1 MAVSNTT
8 PRIKYTANN
17 STTDFP
23 FSFEIMN
30 TSDLKVYNDTTLQTQ
45 GTKATAI
52 ATVSAGA
59 VTSIAVGTA
68 GTNYTVAPTV
78 VLSGGGG
85 SGATATAT
93 ISGGA
98 VTSITVTASGTGYTT
113 SPTVSFTG
121 GGTAYEINDTV
132 DGTASTGTV
141 AFRTAP
147 ASGSILIISDR
158 TPTRTTDFSNGGTI
172 SASTFN
178 EEFDNINIVSRDN
191 KRVREQSIRIDA
203 TDSDSFYSNGDISVS
218 LTIPNK
224 TTRANKYLAF
234 DADGDVTA
242 STTASSLNDLT
253 DVDTTGVATDKILKY
268 NGSNWAVADD
278 DNFSNAD
285 FDTRLATKTTDDL
298 AEGSTNLY
306 YTAERVEDEIAD
318 TIYAGDGIDGT
329 YNDTLGRLTLN
340 ISASGVDST
349 MLNTSGVNPINTSVI
364 PEQTNLYYTDARAQ
378 TAAQAVSINNVVED
392 TTPQLGGDLDVNGA
406 SIVSTGGGATD
417 DIDLVSS
424 REILLQATTDIWASG
439 DKVYLDAPQILLGK
453 NDTNTRSIVNRNSG
467 AILQILQANGS
478 GANIVLKTDD
488 LELNP
493 DNTSGEV
500 IIDGIKWPQAD
511 GTANQILKTDGA
523 GQLSFA
529 DVTTDLVFDTTPQL
543 GGTLDANGNNIDMGT
558 NTITDTKVGQ
568 WDTAYG
574 WGDHSTQNYAVT
586 TANNTFTGT
595 QTFSTVD
602 INGGTIDG
610 VAIGQNSAVTD
621 LHVGNVEIYSG
632 SSDSIIKE
640 TNGELILHTNGG
652 LRILGDVELSTSGSP
667 SIQNLKTYGDLKSQ
681 NLELQTYTSG
691 AGITWGD
698 PTYGA
703 PKIVYGGDGSSQNN
717 GIIHTYT
724 VPEIGQANQ
733 NETTYFVVTDDQTLT
748 YGNFNNGIGIK
759 NTTSTTSA
767 DHTFVPTT
775 ITGNFTTKK
784 VTNASGVEEQKRHP
798 FIEIGT
804 SAQDGTNSQKEFG
817 GDVFLTTYPN
827 FKDET
832 GSWTYEN
839 IEFNND
845 NGIYNRLNKWGRIW
859 IGGDY
864 GAPIEPGSNKK
875 YISAGAPDSRAGG
888 DLYLTTTTTIGRE
901 NIDQNHSY
909 EQTTKDINQIILPG
923 NPQDN
928 IKIQP
933 FNGGDLEM
941 TANASIS
948 SGSNF
953 VYLGNYDIDD
963 YSTTNLV
970 WSGGFGGHEQ
980 IGNDPMPLG
989 AGIKVAGAGV
999 SGADLITTL
1008 DSKCWEF
1015 RLNANQTFSV
1025 GETITQA
1032 NTGATAEIL
1041 EQPGLSSIMVGNLT
1055 GTWDQGVLANT
1066 ITGSVTGAT
1075 SVYPN
1080 QILLSK
1086 LWGKLADAASTT
1098 VSSASVYAICDAGVE
1113 LNGIKYP
1120 TSDGTNGQVLTTN
1133 GSGVLSWTT
1142 PTEDDLSNN
1151 TTDDLAEGSTN
1162 LYYTTARANTDFDT
1176 RLATKTTDDVSEGTT
1191 NLYYTS
1197 TRFDTAFSGKTTTD
1211 LTEGTNLYYTDA
1223 RADARVNL
1231 QTGAN
1236 LDLSSKSTSDLTEGT
1251 NLYYTDA
1258 RADARVNLQTGANLD
1273 LSSKSTSDLTEG
1285 TNLYYTDARADARV
1299 NLQTGANL
1307 DLSSKSTSDLT
1318 EGTNLYYTD
1327 SRFDTRLATKTTDDL
1342 TEGSTNL
1349 YYTDARAQAVSI
1361 NNVVEDTTP
1370 QLGGDLDVNG
1380 NKIITT
1386 SDADMVIKPD
1396 QTSATG
1402 NFGPQ
1407 GEWGWGGGVAHFNTA
1422 ISVKQGTDT
1431 ADHSL
1436 LYNAGIQVTATHDSF
1451 PALVLKSQNASGVSD
1466 NGKFGNVWFA
1476 RSGADGSD
1484 AYCASGDIVGGFYFS
1499 PYDEQAGNYFKTPGK
1514 FLAKASQ
1521 QHANGALGTH
1531 LEWYAT
1537 PDGSTTQLRVLD
1549 MRGEQVIVNP
1559 DSADVDFVVNGDTTS
1574 DVLKVDAGTEIVST
1588 GGVFQLYS
1596 ASADPSSNLA
1606 NGQMYYNTSTHKFRG
1621 YANGAWTDLH

>member
-493 DNTSGEV
+493 DSTSGEV
-500 IIDGIKWPQAD
+500 IIDGLKWPQAD
-511 GTANQILKTDGA
+511 GSANQYLKTDGA
-523 GQLSFA
+523 AQLSWN
-529 DVTTDLVFDTTPQL
+529 
-543 GGTLDANGNNIDMGT
+543 TLS
-558 NTITDTKVGQ
+558 V
-568 WDTAYG
+568 
-574 WGDHSTQNYAVT
+574 
-586 TANNTFTGT
+586 
-595 QTFSTVD
+595 VD
-602 INGGTIDG
+602 
-610 VAIGQNSAVTD
+610 
-621 LHVGNVEIYSG
+621 
-632 SSDSIIKE
+632 
-640 TNGELILHTNGG
+640 
-652 LRILGDVELSTSGSP
+652 
-667 SIQNLKTYGDLKSQ
+667 
-681 NLELQTYTSG
+681 
-691 AGITWGD
+691 
-698 PTYGA
+698 
-703 PKIVYGGDGSSQNN
+703 
-717 GIIHTYT
+717 
-724 VPEIGQANQ
+724 
-733 NETTYFVVTDDQTLT
+733 
-748 YGNFNNGIGIK
+748 
-759 NTTSTTSA
+759 
-767 DHTFVPTT
+767 
-775 ITGNFTTKK
+775 
-784 VTNASGVEEQKRHP
+784 
-798 FIEIGT
+798 
-804 SAQDGTNSQKEFG
+804 
-817 GDVFLTTYPN
+817 
-827 FKDET
+827 
-832 GSWTYEN
+832 
-839 IEFNND
+839 
-845 NGIYNRLNKWGRIW
+845 
-859 IGGDY
+859 
-864 GAPIEPGSNKK
+864 
-875 YISAGAPDSRAGG
+875 
-888 DLYLTTTTTIGRE
+888 
-901 NIDQNHSY
+901 
-909 EQTTKDINQIILPG
+909 
-923 NPQDN
+923 
-928 IKIQP
+928 
-933 FNGGDLEM
+933 
-941 TANASIS
+941 
-948 SGSNF
+948 
-953 VYLGNYDIDD
+953 
-963 YSTTNLV
+963 
-970 WSGGFGGHEQ
+970 
-980 IGNDPMPLG
+980 
-989 AGIKVAGAGV
+989 
-999 SGADLITTL
+999 
-1008 DSKCWEF
+1008 
-1015 RLNANQTFSV
+1015 
-1025 GETITQA
+1025 
-1032 NTGATAEIL
+1032 
-1041 EQPGLSSIMVGNLT
+1041 
-1055 GTWDQGVLANT
+1055 
-1066 ITGSVTGAT
+1066 
-1075 SVYPN
+1075 
-1080 QILLSK
+1080 
-1086 LWGKLADAASTT
+1086 
-1098 VSSASVYAICDAGVE
+1098 
-1113 LNGIKYP
+1113 
-1120 TSDGTNGQVLTTN
+1120 
-1133 GSGVLSWTT
+1133 
-1142 PTEDDLSNN
+1142 
-1151 TTDDLAEGSTN
+1151 
-1162 LYYTTARANTDFDT
+1162 
-1176 RLATKTTDDVSEGTT
+1176 
-1191 NLYYTS
+1191 
-1197 TRFDTAFSGKTTTD
+1197 
-1211 LTEGTNLYYTDA
+1211 
-1223 RADARVNL
+1223 
-1231 QTGAN
+1231 
-1236 LDLSSKSTSDLTEGT
+1236 
-1251 NLYYTDA
+1251 
-1258 RADARVNLQTGANLD
+1258 
-1273 LSSKSTSDLTEG
+1273 
-1285 TNLYYTDARADARV
+1285 
-1299 NLQTGANL
+1299 
-1307 DLSSKSTSDLT
+1307 
-1318 EGTNLYYTD
+1318 
-1327 SRFDTRLATKTTDDL
+1327 
-1342 TEGSTNL
+1342 
-1349 YYTDARAQAVSI
+1349 
-1361 NNVVEDTTP
+1361 DTTP

-1380 NKIITT
+1380 QSIVTASNGNIVLAPNGTGELRINTDLVEQHDTNGLIIH
-1386 SDADMVIKPD
+1386 D
-1396 QTSATG
+1396 QTQDGYTDAGGTNSSGLYGTGVQVETTNGAPALLLWGHKSNGAGQYPNLWAHRSRDDGAGNKDFLNTDDKVFGFFGAAWDNNTGGGNGTFRKTAGIDLVASEDHSATA
-1402 NFGPQ
+1402 
-1407 GEWGWGGGVAHFNTA
+1407 GGGKIVFSTTDNGTLSYTGTTKMTIDEHVTMDSLLELKAYASGSLPTGVNGAIIA
-1422 ISVKQGTDT
+1422 ISDDSHKPAYYDGT
-1431 ADHSL
+1431 SWK
-1436 LYNAGIQVTATHDSF
+1436 YI
-1451 PALVLKSQNASGVSD
+1451 SD
-1466 NGKFGNVWFA
+1466 N
-1476 RSGADGSD
+1476 
-1484 AYCASGDIVGGFYFS
+1484 
-1499 PYDEQAGNYFKTPGK
+1499 
-1514 FLAKASQ
+1514 
-1521 QHANGALGTH
+1521 
-1531 LEWYAT
+1531 
-1537 PDGSTTQLRVLD
+1537 
-1549 MRGEQVIVNP
+1549 
-1559 DSADVDFVVNGDTTS
+1559 SAV
-1574 DVLKVDAGTEIVST
+1574 
-1588 GGVFQLYS
+1588 
-1596 ASADPSSNLA
+1596 
-1606 NGQMYYNTSTHKFRG
+1606 
-1621 YANGAWTDLH
+1621 